1 MAYNLDKLRN
11 ERGVITPF
19 AMMDPNLLTP
29 SKKKLRKVKRKQIKF
44 HRDLKRSGYITK
56 QEFKEI
62 KKEIKKYTDY

>member
-19 AMMDPNLLTP
+19 AMMDR
-29 SKKKLRKVKRKQIKF
+29 SKKALRKAKRKLIREQ
-44 HRDLKRSGYITK
+44 RGLKRSGEITK
-56 QEFKEI
+56 QQFKEA